1 MTIKEAIENVKTKF
15 YLISRDGKILCIN
28 GKNGGN
34 YEMTEQVKHIE
45 IIKNVCD
52 GSPVTTAIRI

>member
-1 MTIKEAIENVKTKF
+1 MTIREAIENVTTKF
-15 YLISRDGKILCIN
+15 YLISRDGEILCIN

-34 YEMTEQVKHIE
+34 YEMDEKVKNIE

-52 GSPVTTAIRI
+52 GLPVTTAIRI